1 VFGAATSLGAPNS
14 AYKEGDPVVS
24 QDGLTLY
31 FISTR
36 AGAGT
41 NDVYIATRAS
51 TSLDFGAATPV
62 TAVNTS
68 SNDDHFFVSANGL
81 EAFVS
86 SDRTGTTGLNDIFR
100 ATRTSTSNNWGTFTA
115 LSVINTS
122 MQEYD
127 GHLEADGLTLWFT
140 SGYPSTPPPYD
151 IYYTK
156 RTDLSSAFGTRTAV
170 TALNSSNSEMDVSL
184 SDDGRVVL
192 FRSDRDG
199 TLRVYYSTRSS
210 RSTTFGTPQVVTGL
224 DQYKATLV
232 DPFIS
237 SDGCSIYFSA
247 TLTGGAGQA
256 DLYYVK
262 SGG

>member
-1 VFGAATSLGAPNS
+1 VTSLGAPNS

-31 FISTR
+31 FLSSRSST
-36 AGAGT
+36 G
-41 NDVYIATRAS
+41 NDIYVATRTS
-51 TSLDFGAATPV
+51 TSLNFGAATLV

-81 EAFVS
+81 EAFIS
-86 SDRTGTTGLNDIFR
+86 SDRTSTVGLNDIFR
-100 ATRTSTSNNWGTFTA
+100 ATRTSTSNSWGTFTA
-115 LSVINTS
+115 LSVVNTS

-127 GHLEADGLTLWFT
+127 CHLEADGLTLWLT

-151 IYYTK
+151 IYYAK
-156 RTDLSSAFGTRTAV
+156 RTDLSSAFGARTAV

-184 SDDGRVVL
+184 TDDGKVVL

-199 TLRVYYSTRSS
+199 SLRVYYATRSS
-210 RSTTFGTPQVVTGL
+210 RSSTFGTPQVVTAL
-224 DQYKATLV
+224 DSYNGNLV

-237 SDGCSIYFSA
+237 PDGCSIYFAA
-247 TLTGGAGQA
+247 TLSGGAGLT